1 MGAYEGP
8 TNFLNVGASPSL
20 MLNFAREKSLRDQIS
35 GKDLVT
41 FTRSST
47 GTYVGADGLIKTASA
62 DEPRFDHDPA
72 TGESLGLLIEES
84 RTNLLPNSVD
94 IGGSGW
100 SFYNTNTVIDNAIIA
115 PNGLLEGQKL
125 VEGGGTTYYAVYDVV
140 SGGNNTYTTSIFAK
154 QAESD
159 RHLYFE
165 NGAVR
170 AAINLLTGTAFHG
183 PHSYS
188 PDWTNPILKIEPYP
202 NGWYKCSLTG
212 TASSNVTIVQ
222 SRFHVATLSGA
233 ANGIVYSGNSTSGV
247 YLWGAQLEV
256 GSFPTSY
263 IPTSASAVTR
273 QPDNAQ
279 ITGTNFT
286 DWYNASDG
294 TIFTVSRL
302 HSVTSTQNFTEIQ
315 IDDGTQSNR
324 IFHYIAQSDAKAK
337 FQSWGSDTLTPNTVI
352 PGIDFK
358 HSSSYNSQSYITC
371 LDGQLSSEGNTGTQ
385 VSLTEAHLGYNH
397 SNNYLNGH
405 LKQLIYYPARIS
417 DIKLQQM
424 TKVFS

>member
-1 MGAYEGP
+1 
-8 TNFLNVGASPSL
+8 V
-20 MLNFAREKSLRDQIS
+20 
-35 GKDLVT
+35 
-41 FTRSST
+41 
-47 GTYVGADGLIKTASA
+47 
-62 DEPRFDHDPA
+62 
-72 TGESLGLLIEES
+72 
-84 RTNLLPNSVD
+84 
-94 IGGSGW
+94 
-100 SFYNTNTVIDNAIIA
+100 A
-115 PNGLLEGQKL
+115 PNGTTTADRFEMINAA
-125 VEGGGTTYYAVYDVV
+125 GTFISGSATVV
-140 SGGNNTYTTSIFAK
+140 SGLTYTFSVYARATAATSTFDM
-154 QAESD
+154 Q
-159 RHLYFE
+159 L
-165 NGAVR
+165 GANV
-170 AAINLLTGTAFHG
+170 AFPVLTAQWQRYSLSFTATG
-183 PHSYS
+183 S
-188 PDWTNPILKIEPYP
+188 
-202 NGWYKCSLTG
+202 SLT
-212 TASSNVTIVQ
+212 ATI
-222 SRFHVATLSGA
+222 GNGPDA
-233 ANGIVYSGNSTSGV
+233 ADF
-247 YLWGAQLEV
+247 LAWGAQLEV

>member
-47 GTYVGADGLIKTASA
+47 GTYVGADGLIKTAPV
-62 DEPRFDHDPA
+62 DEARFDHDPV

-84 RTNLLPNSVD
+84 RTNLLLRSEEFD
-94 IGGSGW
+94 DASWTKGA
-100 SFYNTNTVIDNAIIA
+100 NTIVTANYAVA
-115 PNGLLEGQKL
+115 PNGTTTADRFEMINAA
-125 VEGGGTTYYAVYDVV
+125 GTFISGSATVV
-140 SGGNNTYTTSIFAK
+140 SGLTYTFSVYARATAATSTFDM
-154 QAESD
+154 Q
-159 RHLYFE
+159 L
-165 NGAVR
+165 GANV
-170 AAINLLTGTAFHG
+170 AFPVLTAQWQRYSLSFTATG
-183 PHSYS
+183 S
-188 PDWTNPILKIEPYP
+188 
-202 NGWYKCSLTG
+202 SLT
-212 TASSNVTIVQ
+212 ATI
-222 SRFHVATLSGA
+222 GNGPDA
-233 ANGIVYSGNSTSGV
+233 ADF
-247 YLWGAQLEV
+247 LAWGAQLEV